1 MTALDPPPTATDLP
15 VDTGMERP
23 GLRHLSHG
31 RLRASISGVA
41 WSLLSV
47 TTSTVMGIVVYV
59 VTSRVLAPSDF
70 GLVAF
75 GSSIILLG
83 SCVVPFGFG
92 TALTQR
98 EQVTEEHLHSVF
110 WLCAVAGCAVY
121 ALLIV
126 TASWLADLTN
136 TEGLAL
142 VLAPLGM
149 RLLSDSL
156 SVVPAALLFR
166 RMLFR
171 AFAIRS
177 MIANGLGGIICLAMV
192 WAGAGLWALV
202 TAQVL
207 GSVVN
212 LIVVWGSAG
221 WLPRLVFRPDRVR
234 ELAAFGISSTG
245 TRIVNELRVDH
256 FLIGMVAGPSILGLY
271 FFARRLFYLLLDLT
285 AGVFSPVA
293 NVLFASTQSEP
304 EKARQAFQM
313 GGFVVTAVGLPLFAG
328 MLAVADTAVPLV
340 FGSQWSEA
348 VTAVRILTVSGLLA
362 VLGIV
367 QAGLINGRGYAGWW
381 LGYQATLQ
389 FATVPVVILLYP
401 FYGLNGI
408 VGGMAAVSVL
418 LWPVS
423 TQKALALLHLPVRAY
438 LANLAGPVVATTV
451 MWAAVSALPY
461 LQPHLTGMAR
471 LLAEIAVGF
480 GIYCSCLLFLSRRHM
495 LDILGALQRR
505 KNAQS

>member
-1 MTALDPPPTATDLP
+1 MTSPELPPTSPDQPA
-15 VDTGMERP
+15 GAEMERP

-47 TTSTVMGIVVYV
+47 MTSTIMGVVVYV

-75 GSSIILLG
+75 GSSIVLLG
-83 SCVVPFGFG
+83 SCIVPFGFG

-98 EQVTEEHLHSVF
+98 EEVTEEHLHSVF
-110 WLCAVAGCAVY
+110 WLCAVAGCTVY
-121 ALLIV
+121 ALLVIM
-126 TASWLADLTN
+126 AGLLADLTN

-142 VLAPLGM
+142 VLAPLGI
-149 RLLSDSL
+149 RLLSDSM

-192 WAGAGLWALV
+192 WAGAGLWALI

-221 WLPRLVFRPDRVR
+221 WLPRFVFRPDRVR
-234 ELAAFGISSTG
+234 ELAAFGLSSTG

-256 FLIGMVAGPSILGLY
+256 FLIGMVAGPSVLGLY
-271 FFARRLFYLLLDLT
+271 FFARRLFFLLLDLT

-313 GGFVVTAVGLPLFAG
+313 GGFVVAAVGLPLFAG
-328 MLAVADTAVPLV
+328 MLAVADTAVPHV
-340 FGSQWSEA
+340 FGAQWSGA
-348 VTAVRILTVSGLLA
+348 VLAVRILTVSGLFA

-367 QAGLINGRGYAGWW
+367 QAGLINGRGHAGWW

-408 VGGMAAVSVL
+408 VGGMAAVTIL

-423 TQKALALLHLPVRAY
+423 TWKALALLDLPLRDY
-438 LANLAGPVVATTV
+438 LRNLAGPVAATGI
-451 MWAAVSALPY
+451 MWVAVSALPY
-461 LQPHLTGMAR
+461 LQPQLTGMAR
-471 LLAEIAVGF
+471 LLVEIAVGS
-480 GIYCSCLLFLSRRHM
+480 GAYGLCLLVLSRHHMRH
-495 LDILGALQRR
+495 ILGAVQRR
-505 KNAQS
+505 HDAPS

>member
-1 MTALDPPPTATDLP
+1 MTAPELPPTSPDLP
-15 VDTGMERP
+15 AGTETERP

-47 TTSTVMGIVVYV
+47 TTSTVMGVVVYV

-75 GSSIILLG
+75 GTSIILLG

-98 EQVTEEHLHSVF
+98 EEVTEEHLHSVF

-142 VLAPLGM
+142 VLAPLGI

-221 WLPRLVFRPDRVR
+221 WLPRFVFRPDRVR
-234 ELAAFGISSTG
+234 DLAAFGISSTG

-256 FLIGMVAGPSILGLY
+256 FLIGMVAGPSVLGLY
-271 FFARRLFYLLLDLT
+271 FFARRLFQLLIDLT

-304 EKARQAFQM
+304 EKARQAFQI
-313 GGFVVTAVGLPLFAG
+313 GGFVVAAVGLPLFAG
-328 MLAVADTAVPLV
+328 MMAVADTAVPFV
-340 FGSQWSEA
+340 FGNQWSDA
-348 VTAVRILTVSGLLA
+348 VLAVQILMVSGLLA

-367 QAGLINGRGYAGWW
+367 QAGLINGRGHAGWW

-401 FYGLNGI
+401 VYGLNGI
-408 VGGMAAVSVL
+408 VGGIAAVTVL

-423 TQKALALLHLPVRAY
+423 VRKALALLDLPVREY
-438 LANLAGPVVATTV
+438 LANLAGPALATTI
-451 MWAAVSALPY
+451 MWVAVSALPF
-461 LQPHLTGMAR
+461 LQPQLTGMTR
-471 LLAEIAVGF
+471 LVAEISVGS
-480 GIYCSCLLFLSRRHM
+480 GVYGLCILVLSRRRM
-495 LDILGALQRR
+495 RDILGALRR
-505 KNAQS
+505 RQSA